1 MDEHGNLTVVGTDQ
15 SNVDGFLKST
25 GQAVYGT
32 DFALPGM
39 LTGKY
44 LRSRHPHAK
53 ILNIDTS
60 RAERLRGVRAVATG
74 KDYPVRFGILL
85 RDQTYMAL
93 DRVRYVGEP
102 VAGVAAVDLDTAME
116 ALELIRVDYEPLP
129 AHFDPLESMKEEAF
143 LIHPEMGDY
152 VCSEGFKT
160 VPGTNKAYHFKV
172 RTGDVDQGF
181 RESDHV
187 YEGTYRTPAVHHVYM
202 EPNAHVAQYTKD
214 GRLNLWADT
223 QTTYLSRLK
232 LSESLGLPMSKVRVQ
247 ATYVGGGFGGKH
259 FQGQP
264 ETVALAMKA
273 DGAPVKVQFTREE
286 SFQATSLRH
295 PSIITIRSGVKKDG
309 TLVARK
315 CTVVMDTG
323 AFNERGI
330 MVTKNGSY
338 ASPGPY
344 RVPNVWIDG
353 FTVYTNKPVSGAFRG
368 FGVPQVCWAHE
379 VHTEELAGQLGLDP
393 VEFRRK
399 NCFREGDVNWTGEK
413 LESVGVEACLEAA
426 FQSIDWPRKRTHNGS
441 IRRGRGIAI
450 MQKSVTTFASGATL
464 KINEDG
470 TVNVQVAAVDCGQ
483 GSNTMLGQIVA
494 EELGVRPKDVVMA
507 SADTDIGPFDWGTAA
522 SRVTF
527 IMGTAVRRA
536 AIDARNQLIERA
548 ADQLEARPEDLFIR
562 DGRIRFKSDPENG
575 MPISEVHMG
584 NHRQGGRGTPIM
596 GAGAHT
602 YEVTHLDEMG
612 HGAKPTPFWLHAAQ
626 AAEVEVDIDTGDVV
640 VTKLV
645 GAHDVGKALNPI
657 ACEGQIEGALA
668 TGLGY
673 ALSEELRFDGGE
685 CVNGTMADY
694 KIPTALDC
702 PKFTPLVI
710 EVPHAEGP
718 YGAKGLGEPGLAPT
732 AAAIANAIYDACGV
746 RLYDLPMTAEKVY
759 AALQNL
765 QEERET

>member
-1 MDEHGNLTVVGTDQ
+1 MDENGNLTIIGSDH
-15 SNVDGFLKST
+15 SNVDGYLKST

-39 LTGKY
+39 LVGKY

-74 KDYPVRFGILL
+74 QDYPVRFGLLL

-102 VAGVAAVDLDTAME
+102 VAGVAAIDLDTAME
-116 ALELIRVDYEPLP
+116 ALELIHIDYEPLP
-129 AHFDPLESMKEEAF
+129 AHFDPLESMQEGEF
-143 LIHPEMGDY
+143 LIHPEMGNY
-152 VCSEGFKT
+152 VCSDGFKT
-160 VPGTNKAYHFKV
+160 VPDTNKAYHFKT
-172 RTGDVDQGF
+172 RTGDVDKGF
-181 RESDHV
+181 LESDHV
-187 YEGTYRTPAVHHVYM
+187 HEGIYRTPAVHHVYM

-214 GRLNLWADT
+214 GRLNLWANT

-232 LSESLGLPMSKVRVQ
+232 LSESLGLPMSKIRVH

-273 DGAPVKVQFTREE
+273 NGVPVKVQFTREE

-295 PSIITIRSGVKKDG
+295 PSIVTIRTGVKKDG

-344 RVPNVWIDG
+344 RIPNVWIDG
-353 FTVYTNKPVSGAFRG
+353 YTVYTNKPVSGAFRG

-379 VHTEELAGQLGLDP
+379 VHTEELTEQLNMDP
-393 VEFRRK
+393 IEFRRK
-399 NCFREGDVNWTGEK
+399 NCFREGDVNWSGEK

-426 FQSIDWPRKRTHNGS
+426 LQSIDWPRKRNNSGN

-450 MQKSVTTFASGATL
+450 MQKSVTTFASGSTL

-470 TVNVQVAAVDCGQ
+470 TVNVHVAAVDCGQ

-494 EELGVRPKDVVMA
+494 EELGVRPEDVVMA
-507 SADTDIGPFDWGTAA
+507 SADTDVGPFDWGTAA

-536 AIDARNQLIERA
+536 AIDARNQLVERA

-562 DGRIRFKSDPENG
+562 DGIIRFKSDPDGG
-575 MPISEVHMG
+575 MPISDVYMG
-584 NHRQGGRGTPIM
+584 NHRQGGKGTPIM
-596 GAGAHT
+596 GTGAHT
-602 YEVTHLDEMG
+602 YEVTHLDENG
-612 HGAKPTPFWLHAAQ
+612 HGTKPTPFWLHAAQ

-657 ACEGQIEGALA
+657 ACEVQIEGALA

-673 ALSEELRFDGGE
+673 ALSEELQFDGGE

-694 KIPTALDC
+694 KIPTTLDC
-702 PKFTPLVI
+702 PRFTPLVI
-710 EVPHAEGP
+710 EIPHAEGP

-746 RLYDLPMTAEKVY
+746 RLRDLPMTPEKIY
-759 AALQNL
+759 SAI
-765 QEERET
+765 QELR